1 MIRIPLN
8 EWDRDNLNFLLNA
21 DRKTLDEWYEQCDA
35 DDIRYALELMKAHKS
50 ELIMQELEYF
60 DEVSDVAMANTLLKK
75 FGNA

>member
-8 EWDRDNLNFLLNA
+8 DWDRDNLNFLLNA
-21 DRKTLDEWYEQCDA
+21 DRKTLDEWYAQCDA

-50 ELIMQELEYF
+50 ELILQELEYF
-60 DEVSDVAMANTLLKK
+60 DEVNDLSVANTLLKK